1 MRDST
6 AAMSSDQEQ
15 PVTQLLH
22 AMADGEASADA
33 SERLLELVYDEL
45 RQLARSKMGRVA
57 SGQTLQPTA
66 LVHEAYVR
74 LVGPGGKDVRWDNRR
89 HFFGAAAIAM
99 RNILVDHARHRRR
112 LKRGGDR
119 KRVDLHEG
127 DVIAM
132 PETSFDMIELDE
144 ALRRLA
150 VLDERKCD
158 VVMLR
163 FFAGLTI
170 EDCAEVMEV
179 STATVDRWW
188 AFARAWLHREL
199 SGETDTQP
207 PS

>member
-1 MRDST
+1 MST
-6 AAMSSDQEQ
+6 DNDPHTSSSK

-22 AMADGEASADA
+22 QMADGDDA
-33 SERLLELVYDEL
+33 SDASDRLLELVYDEL
-45 RQLARSKMGRVA
+45 RQLARSKMGPGISSR
-57 SGQTLQPTA
+57 QTLQPTA

-74 LVGPGGKDVRWDNRR
+74 LVGGDGKEIRWDNRR

-119 KRVDLHEG
+119 KRVELHEG
-127 DVIAM
+127 DAIEM

-150 VLDERKCD
+150 ELDERKCD

-163 FFAGLTI
+163 FFAGLTV
-170 EDCAEVMEV
+170 EDCASVLGV

-188 AFARAWLHREL
+188 AFSRAWLHREL
-199 SGETDTQP
+199 AGDAGADAS
-207 PS
+207 